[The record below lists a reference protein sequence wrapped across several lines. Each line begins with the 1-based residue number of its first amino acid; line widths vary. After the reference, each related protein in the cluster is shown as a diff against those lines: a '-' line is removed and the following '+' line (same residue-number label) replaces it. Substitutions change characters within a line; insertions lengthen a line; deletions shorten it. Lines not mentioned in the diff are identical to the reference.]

1 MDLTE
6 QIGAFGDV
14 PLDVEVELDRR
25 QLAIR
30 EVLALETDSVLKLSR
45 PAGENLDVRLGGV
58 LIGYGEIVIPETTVN
73 VRITDFNNQ
82 E

>member
-25 QLAIR
+25 QLTIR
-30 EVLALETDSVLKLSR
+30 EVLALETDSVLKFEPLR
-45 PAGENLDVRLGGV
+45 RQNLDVRLGGV

>member
-25 QLAIR
+25 QLTIR

-45 PAGENLDVRLGGV
+45 SAGENLDVRLGGV

-73 VRITDFNNQ
+73 VRITDFNNH

>member
-1 MDLTE
+1 LTE
-6 QIGAFGDV
+6 QIGAFGEV

-25 QLAIR
+25 QLTIR

-45 PAGENLDVRLGGV
+45 SAGENLDVRLGGV

>member
-25 QLAIR
+25 QLTIR
-30 EVLALETDSVLKLSR
+30 EVLALETDSVLEVEPLRRRKPR
-45 PAGENLDVRLGGV
+45 CPVGRRAD
-58 LIGYGEIVIPETTVN
+58 
-73 VRITDFNNQ
+73 RIRRDRYSGNDG
-82 E
+82 